1 MNFTEIWQKYDFTE
15 AELLSMNWQF
25 PNNYILNLNY
35 YWELD
40 SSEAEVATVDQ
51 LLKVT
56 LVSCTHLQIE
66 FLPQIDLV
74 ANVTSAKN
82 LGTIVGWRQ
91 VTPSSW
97 IDNLGLSPEN
107 WLHLEFNIGK
117 GNKIEAICRSLK
129 VEVAT
134 EEMIKLL
141 A

>member
-51 LLKVT
+51 PLKVT

-66 FLPQIDLV
+66 FSPQIGLV

-117 GNKIEAICRSLK
+117 GNKIEAICRSLT